1 MLVFVAALAAFVAY
15 QLRNGVRPE
24 WLDVGEYQLRSRFF
38 AIGCA
43 GVLTLLVVTE
53 LAAYGYGLRLQ
64 SLIAA
69 AEQVSADR
77 IKRLTA
83 DSKSRP
89 AADSP
94 TRYLKENSE
103 LRQKLIE
110 AENKLAELER
120 AQLQKRLSAEQK
132 RFLIEALRPFAGQK
146 VSIASIAAMTRDC
159 SSPNPLRN
167 GRATLWGSRWS

>member
-1 MLVFVAALAAFVAY
+1 
-15 QLRNGVRPE
+15 
-24 WLDVGEYQLRSRFF
+24 LDVGEYQLRSRFF

-53 LAAYGYGLRLQ
+53 LAAYGYGHRLQ

-146 VSIASIAAMTRDC
+146 VSIASIRGDDEGLQLAQEFVSVFEAAGGTTTAK
-159 SSPNPLRN
+159 PAYPLRN

>member
-1 MLVFVAALAAFVAY
+1 MSQLLRGSDHQFKWALAPRRQPARTPGGATFRAPA
-15 QLRNGVRPE
+15 RNSTARTVRLPPT
-24 WLDVGEYQLRSRFF
+24 GSRH
-38 AIGCA
+38 A
-43 GVLTLLVVTE
+43 G
-53 LAAYGYGLRLQ
+53 Q
-64 SLIAA
+64 S
-69 AEQVSADR
+69 V
-77 IKRLTA
+77 
-83 DSKSRP
+83 
-89 AADSP
+89 DSP

-110 AENKLAELER
+110 AENKLAELEP

-159 SSPNPLRN
+159 SSPRNSCPCSKLPVGTTTAKPAYPLRN